1 MADAPLTVPEARARM
16 LAAATAVAEGV
27 TLPLDA
33 ALGRVLLTDLHVP
46 HPLPPFDDAAMDG
59 YALRF
64 ADHAGAPLPHV
75 GVAAAGFPPAQLP
88 AGATLRIF
96 TGAPLPDGADT
107 VVAQEDVTV
116 TPDGVTFPAALR
128 PGTHVRRAGSDLPAG
143 ACALPAGVRLRPQ
156 DLALAAAAGA
166 ATLLVRR
173 AVRVA
178 LLTTGDELHPPGV
191 PLPPGGIHDANAP
204 LLRALVTTLGAEVIA
219 SAHVRDDL
227 DATTAALGAAAEGAD
242 LILTTGGVSVGD
254 ADHVRAAV
262 ARLGSVDV
270 WRVAVKPGK
279 PLGFGTVAGVP
290 WLGLPGNPVSGLV
303 SFALFVAPFLR
314 ALQGRR
320 DLLPRPLRLEAAFD
334 SGAPIAR
341 EGYHRVRR
349 DDDARLHA
357 YPRQGSGVLSS
368 AVWGDGLARIPRHER
383 ILPGDRVDYLPFA
396 EAFA

>member
-1 MADAPLTVPEARARM
+1 
-16 LAAATAVAEGV
+16 
-27 TLPLDA
+27 
-33 ALGRVLLTDLHVP
+33 
-46 HPLPPFDDAAMDG
+46 
-59 YALRF
+59 
-64 ADHAGAPLPHV
+64 
-75 GVAAAGFPPAQLP
+75 
-88 AGATLRIF
+88 
-96 TGAPLPDGADT
+96 
-107 VVAQEDVTV
+107 
-116 TPDGVTFPAALR
+116 
-128 PGTHVRRAGSDLPAG
+128 
-143 ACALPAGVRLRPQ
+143 
-156 DLALAAAAGA
+156 
-166 ATLLVRR
+166 
-173 AVRVA
+173 
-178 LLTTGDELHPPGV
+178 V

-227 DATTAALGAAAEGAD
+227 DATTAALAAAAAQAD

-254 ADHVRAAV
+254 VDYVRGAV
-262 ARLGSVDV
+262 ARLGSVDL

-279 PLGFGTVAGVP
+279 PLGFGFVSGIP
-290 WLGLPGNPVSGLV
+290 WLGLPGNPISGLV
-303 SFALFVAPFLR
+303 SFALFAAPFLR

-320 DLLPRPLRLEAAFD
+320 DPLPRPLPLEAAFD

-368 AVWGDGLARIPRHER
+368 AVWGDGLARIPAQER